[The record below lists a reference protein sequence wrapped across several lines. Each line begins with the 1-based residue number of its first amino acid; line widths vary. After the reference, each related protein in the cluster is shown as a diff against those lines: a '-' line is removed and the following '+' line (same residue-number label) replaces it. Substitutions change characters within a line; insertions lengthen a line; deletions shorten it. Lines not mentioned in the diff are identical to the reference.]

1 MTSNCKLYIK
11 SKSKNSV
18 TPQSIPFVGFDQKNM
33 RTFLVTLLW
42 LAPQAIAAFDTNLPE
57 TFDEYVY
64 EGQART
70 FYFNASNTATSVT
83 ILGIVILL
91 GLITLLIYVSLALTP
106 LSNKNFNRV
115 QINNGQR
122 R

>member
-1 MTSNCKLYIK
+1 
-11 SKSKNSV
+11 
-18 TPQSIPFVGFDQKNM
+18 M

-42 LAPQAIAAFDTNLPE
+42 LAPQAIAAFNTNLPE
-57 TFDEYVY
+57 PFDEYVS
-64 EGQART
+64 EGQVRS
-70 FYFNASNTATSVT
+70 FYFNASDTATTVT
-83 ILGIVILL
+83 ILGIILLL
-91 GLITLLIYVSLALTP
+91 GLITYLIYVSVALTP